1 MPQVIFILATF
12 WIGLNCSAAFAQHPA
27 EHQAIHEKFYSTWMM
42 PDAPYVSCCHNEDC
56 SPAESKVETGIG
68 TPARAMTMNGFKF
81 PQARSSTAKLTVTG
95 FKEVTSFGFGA
106 TWGGQC
112 FPEFMQRADS
122 LEAVSSTA
130 FRRPALG
137 PKPNKSLVE

>member
-56 SPAESKVETGIG
+56 SPAESKVENGNWYARKSDDDEWIQI
-68 TPARAMTMNGFKF
+68 PASK
-81 PQARSSTAKLTVTG
+81 
-95 FKEVTSFGFGA
+95 
-106 TWGGQC
+106 
-112 FPEFMQRADS
+112 
-122 LEAVSSTA
+122 
-130 FRRPALG
+130 
-137 PKPNKSLVE
+137 VEHG